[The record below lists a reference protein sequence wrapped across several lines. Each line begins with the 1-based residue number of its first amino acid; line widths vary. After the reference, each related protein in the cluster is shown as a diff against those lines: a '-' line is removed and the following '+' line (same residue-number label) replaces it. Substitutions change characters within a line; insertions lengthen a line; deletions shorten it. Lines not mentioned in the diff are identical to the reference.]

1 MTTDPGTTDPGTTDP
16 GMTEPA
22 ELPLVLGEVEV
33 ASVDRLSPSFVR
45 VELGG
50 ACLAEMDVDGSW
62 LDQRFKVIFPC
73 DDGSLPQLP
82 MAGAT
87 WWEAWQALPEE
98 ERGSMR
104 TYTVRDV
111 RGLGEHRRLVVDIVV
126 HEHVDGEPDGP
137 GNRWASAAAEG
148 DRLLVLV
155 PRRGHE
161 FGGREF
167 APAPTDRVL
176 LVADET
182 AVPAVAG
189 ILRDL
194 GPDAAG
200 CALLEVPTSA
210 DVQALEGPAGVEV
223 HWLPR
228 DGAARGDLLHAAT
241 VARLGVDPREL
252 PEVDDDEVD
261 PNVWET
267 PVYSS
272 SGEQIAPDP
281 GADVREGLY
290 AWIAGE
296 SKVVTGLRRHLVR
309 ERGVDRGQVAFMGYW
324 REGVSMRG

>member
-1 MTTDPGTTDPGTTDP
+1 MTTDPDLSDPAGSDH
-16 GMTEPA
+16 A

-33 ASVDRLSPSFVR
+33 VAVERVSPSFVR
-45 VELGG
+45 VVLG
-50 ACLAEMDVDGSW
+50 ASCLAEMGVDGSW
-62 LDQRFKVIFPC
+62 LDQRFKVVFPC
-73 DDGSLPQLP
+73 ADGSLPDLP
-82 MAGAT
+82 PAGVD

-111 RGLGEHRRLVVDIVV
+111 RGVGEHRRLVVDIVV
-126 HEHVDGEPDGP
+126 HHPVAGEPDGP
-137 GNRWASAAAEG
+137 GNRWASAAAVG

-182 AVPAVAG
+182 AVPAVAA

-194 GPDAAG
+194 GPEAAG

-210 DVQALEGPAGVEV
+210 DVQALECPVGVEV
-223 HWLPR
+223 HWLAR
-228 DGAARGDLLHAAT
+228 DGAPRGDLLHAAT
-241 VARLGVDPREL
+241 VARLGVDPRTL

-281 GADVREGLY
+281 GTDVRDGLY

-296 SKVVTGLRRHLVR
+296 STMVTGLRRHLVR
-309 ERGVDRGQVAFMGYW
+309 ERGVDRRKVAFMGYW
-324 REGVSMRG
+324 REGVPMRS

>member
-1 MTTDPGTTDPGTTDP
+1 MTTDPGADPGTD
-16 GMTEPA
+16 
-22 ELPLVLGEVEV
+22 LPLVLGEVEV
-33 ASVDRLSPSFVR
+33 VAVERLSPSFVR
-45 VELGG
+45 VELG
-50 ACLAEMDVDGSW
+50 APCLAEMGVDGSW

-73 DDGSLPQLP
+73 EDGSLPRLP
-82 MAGAT
+82 MAGLD

-104 TYTVRDV
+104 TYTVREV

-126 HEHVDGEPDGP
+126 HEPVAGEPDGP
-137 GNRWASAAAEG
+137 GNRWASTASVG

-167 APAPTDRVL
+167 APAPTDRLL

-194 GPDAAG
+194 GAGAAG

-210 DVQALEGPAGVEV
+210 DVQALEAPAGVEV

-228 DGAARGDLLHAAT
+228 DGAPRGDLLHAAT
-241 VARLGVDPREL
+241 VARLGVDPRAL

-272 SGEQIAPDP
+272 SGEQIAPEA
-281 GADVREGLY
+281 GTDVRDGLY

-309 ERGVDRGQVAFMGYW
+309 ERGVDRRQVAFMGYW